1 MLEGLDGSF
10 TIRVGGLEGEGQ
22 QVPEGVVPGHGPAG
36 WGAGSHPA
44 LLGLHGDPVKLGL
57 AGDASRMN
65 EHATV

>member
-1 MLEGLDGSF
+1 MEGLDGSF
-10 TIRVGGLEGEGQ
+10 TVQVGGLEGEGQ
-22 QVPEGVVPGHGPAG
+22 QVPVGAVPGHGPAG